1 MNAAPRLA
9 LLFFAALLSFAGGRA
24 LAAAHLTLKEVV
36 QTVVLTNPE
45 VLVKWHAFKSASAEV
60 DVARAGFLPKL
71 DLTASVGRERLRQPG
86 VADRDFSSS
95 GSTLTLTQMLYD
107 GFTTSND
114 VKRMGKAQL
123 TRYFE
128 LLDAAEAAA
137 LEGARAYFD
146 VIRYRQLMLLAE
158 NNYVEHRSSYEL
170 LLRRAQSGAGR
181 RVDVEHAS
189 SRLALAELNLNTEAA
204 NLHDV
209 TARFLRLVGHPPPP
223 VMFAPPRI
231 ARDYPG
237 SEPDALKMAF
247 RRNPTL
253 RAAVENVESTLHD
266 LEMRRGAFHP
276 KLDLRLRNESNGNY
290 QGTIGTRQNNV
301 AEVLL
306 SYNLFNGGADV
317 ARQRVFSERRN
328 MALDQRDKAC
338 VDVRQTLSIAYN
350 EVLRLRAQQANLD
363 QQVGAIERTRD
374 AYKAQFNIGQ
384 RSLLDLLDTENE
396 LLNARRTAVN
406 ADVDVAFAYLRT
418 QAGIGRLLEHLELK
432 RIDDA
437 DQPDPSGFAVIVE
450 ADICPPEAPGSY
462 LVNLDALTAR
472 ALAQLDATK
481 PPAPPLPLPTP
492 AVPGPNAMLPSA
504 DAPPLQQA
512 RVPASTSASVA
523 APVRQDVSPSS
534 ASGAEAQE
542 LTTRVKAWA
551 AAWAGRD
558 IAGYAA
564 FYAPTFVPADGSSRD
579 AWAKQRAQRIAAAD
593 QVRVDVSN
601 FIVRHEASE
610 AVLVEFQQQYRSTTY
625 RDVTLK
631 ALRWIKV
638 DGQWL
643 IEREAARPVP
653 SIASIR
659 EGSGT

>member
-1 MNAAPRLA
+1 MLCSA
-9 LLFFAALLSFAGGRA
+9 LLFLAGGNA

-71 DLTASVGRERLRQPG
+71 DLTASAGRERLRQPG

-95 GSTLTLTQMLYD
+95 GNTLTLTQMLYD
-107 GFTTSND
+107 GFTTAND
-114 VKRMGKAQL
+114 VRRMGKAQL

-181 RVDVEHAS
+181 RVDVEHAA

-209 TARFLRLVGHPPPP
+209 TARFMRLVGHPPPP
-223 VMFAPPRI
+223 VMFIPARM
-231 ARDYPG
+231 ARDYPD
-237 SEPDALKMAF
+237 SEPDSLKMAF

-253 RAAVENVESTLHD
+253 RAAVENVESTQHD

-306 SYNLFNGGADV
+306 SYNLFNGGADL
-317 ARQRVFSERRN
+317 ARQRVYSERRN

-338 VDVRQTLSIAYN
+338 VDIRQTLSIAYN

-406 ADVDVAFAYLRT
+406 ADIDLAFAYLRT

-432 RIDDA
+432 RIDDGE
-437 DQPDPSGFAVIVE
+437 QPDPAEFAAVVE
-450 ADICPPEAPGSY
+450 TDICPPEAPGSY
-462 LVNLDALTAR
+462 LVDLDALTAR
-472 ALAQLDATK
+472 AMAQLDATK
-481 PPAPPLPLPTP
+481 PPTPPQPLPPP
-492 AVPGPNAMLPSA
+492 AAPGPRPNAMLPAA
-504 DAPPLQQA
+504 DATPLPLAPGPAPAKPSAATVQQA
-512 RVPASTSASVA
+512 VSAPSA
-523 APVRQDVSPSS
+523 AN
-534 ASGAEAQE
+534 AESQE
-542 LTTRVKAWA
+542 LAARVKEWA
-551 AAWAGRD
+551 AAWAARD
-558 IAGYAA
+558 FASYAA
-564 FYAPTFVPADGSSRD
+564 FYAPSFVPADGSSR
-579 AWAKQRAQRIAAAD
+579 AVWEKLRAQRIAAAD
-593 QVRVDVSN
+593 QVRIDIGN
-601 FIVRHEASE
+601 LNLRRDAGD
-610 AVLVEFQQQYRSTTY
+610 ALLVEFQQHYRSATY
-625 RDVTLK
+625 RDVTSK
-631 ALRWIKV
+631 SLRWIKV
-638 DGQWL
+638 GGKWL
-643 IEREAARPVP
+643 IERETARPLP
-653 SIASIR
+653 SVASIR
-659 EGSGT
+659 EGNGT